1 MASRKKK
8 KTCCGPVR
16 IIHYNQDKTD
26 CKGKQISESNFKK
39 INEAAE
45 VKKAQSNERK
55 WMNDIC
61 WQVPS
66 EYIPNLHGNYT

>member
-45 VKKAQSNERK
+45 VRKAQFK
-55 WMNDIC
+55 
-61 WQVPS
+61 
-66 EYIPNLHGNYT
+66 GT